1 MVMDM
6 PGAVLKDRK
15 ALVTGASRG
24 IGRAIAVAL
33 AKEGCDVAVNYHNS
47 DEQARQVA
55 KEIEELGRKAV
66 VVKAHVGNEAHVA
79 RMASKV
85 KEALGPIDILVNNA
99 GIHQHLKFW
108 ELSVKDWDEVIKVNL
123 TGALIVTKAFVE
135 DMKDRGKGTIINISS
150 IIGLTGTDHEVHY
163 AASKAGILGMTKS
176 MALELGP
183 FGITVNAVAPGWIGT
198 DMTADFTGPEAE
210 EFMSRLPISR
220 VGRPEEIAS
229 AVVFLASKDAAWM
242 TGATIHVNGG
252 WGMY

>member
-1 MVMDM
+1 M
-6 PGAVLKDRK
+6 PGAVLKDMK

-24 IGRAIAVAL
+24 IGRAVAVAL
-33 AKEGCDVAVNYHNS
+33 AKAGCDVAVNYHS
-47 DEQARQVA
+47 SEGPARQVA
-55 KEIEELGRKAV
+55 KEIEALGRKAV
-66 VVKAHVGNEAHVA
+66 LVKADVANEAEVA

-85 KEALGPIDILVNNA
+85 KEALGAIDILVNNA

-108 ELSVKDWDEVIKVNL
+108 ELSVKDWDEVIRVNL
-123 TGALIVTKAFVE
+123 TGALIVTKAFIE
-135 DMKDRGKGTIINISS
+135 DMKERKKGAIINISS
-150 IIGLTGTDHEVHY
+150 IIGLTGTDHEIHY

-183 FGITVNAVAPGWIGT
+183 YGITVNAVAPGWIDT

-210 EFMSRLPISR
+210 EFMDSLPISR

-242 TGATIHVNGG
+242 TGSTVHVNGG